1 MWLIE
6 LGGWMMWPL
15 LLASVT
21 VLAIIVERLIVF
33 AACPFPDG
41 AFPGLVLEATRTG
54 NVLALAEGMGRI
66 PLLVPFAK
74 TLTAEGSQ
82 ETALR
87 LAGELVLERLE
98 ARLPLLSLLARL
110 APLMGLLGTILGMIN
125 TFSRIAESASG
136 VDMTMLAGGI
146 WQALLTTAAGLCIA
160 IPALFFLSF
169 FQNRVRRVAD
179 ALNKA
184 GNAVLDAGRE

>member
-21 VLAIIVERLIVF
+21 VLAIVVERLIVF
-33 AACPFPDG
+33 ASCPFPDG
-41 AFPGLVLEATRTG
+41 AFPSLVLEATRTG
-54 NVLALAEGMGRI
+54 DVRALAERMSLI
-66 PLLVPFAK
+66 PLLALFAK
-74 TLTAEGSQ
+74 ALAAEGNR

-110 APLMGLLGTILGMIN
+110 APLMGLLGTIIGMIN

-146 WQALLTTAAGLCIA
+146 WQALLTTATGLCIA

-184 GNAVLDAGRE
+184 GNAVLDAGRG

>member
-1 MWLIE
+1 
-6 LGGWMMWPL
+6 
-15 LLASVT
+15 
-21 VLAIIVERLIVF
+21 
-33 AACPFPDG
+33 
-41 AFPGLVLEATRTG
+41 
-54 NVLALAEGMGRI
+54 
-66 PLLVPFAK
+66 
-74 TLTAEGSQ
+74 
-82 ETALR
+82 
-87 LAGELVLERLE
+87 
-98 ARLPLLSLLARL
+98 
-110 APLMGLLGTILGMIN
+110 MGLLGTILGMIN

-184 GNAVLDAGRE
+184 GNAVLNAGRG